1 MKFLTITLLV
11 CLLSVVCCE
20 EASTA
25 AEKEQATT
33 ETSDSE
39 EAAEQP
45 NVEKDD
51 SPKDKPDIDPVNFL
65 VDVIKNGMKHAS
77 GFRDAISV
85 LPFSFSG

>member
-33 ETSDSE
+33 EASDSE
-39 EAAEQP
+39 EAAGKADL
-45 NVEKDD
+45 EKDD
-51 SPKDKPDIDPVNFL
+51 GPKDKPDIDPVDFL
-65 VDVIKNGMKHAS
+65 VDVIKNGMKRVS